1 MKSSKL
7 LPILT
12 AAIGFAVA
20 WLTKPSIPSAP
31 AEVTVVIPPAKR
43 SETTVTQPL
52 ETKTFPTRPEAQKT
66 GEYPLAD
73 RAAQG
78 PQTREEAK
86 MARLVEELGLSFDQQ
101 SAMIKLIQDVQAT
114 ASMDS
119 PVLTDLTTRGNALE
133 EGLKSLLNPEQFA
146 KFEKMRAR
154 ERENRIELRAH
165 QLLDRA
171 IEEIDFSAEQREAAL
186 SRLRQQSKEDLQAI
200 PASAALF
207 LEKSILPTSGKE
219 LPIEGVLA
227 LTKAGE
233 PVGGSDPEAVLRR
246 IQDSQRA
253 ELERMLS
260 NFDGILTPGQM
271 GQYQAAIAEQ
281 RAIMDKLALKRH
293 EDGEKRRQNS
303 QPAPESEIAPLP
315 GDGTDQ

>member
-1 MKSSKL
+1 MKSRFL
-7 LPILT
+7 LPVISAALGFT
-12 AAIGFAVA
+12 AA
-20 WLTKPSIPSAP
+20 WLMKPSAPAAP
-31 AEVTVVIPPAKR
+31 AEVTVVIPPAER
-43 SETTVTQPL
+43 VETTVTAPL
-52 ETKTFPTRPEAQKT
+52 ETKPTGKRPESKA

-101 SAMIKLIQDVQAT
+101 NTMIKLIQDVQAT
-114 ASMDS
+114 ASMDA
-119 PVLTDLTTRGNALE
+119 PVLTDLTTRGKAVE
-133 EGLKSLLNPEQFA
+133 DGLKALLNPEQFA
-146 KFEKMRAR
+146 KFQEMRTR

-171 IEEIDFSAEQREAAL
+171 IEEIDFSAAQREAAL
-186 SRLRQQSKEDLQAI
+186 DRLRQQSMEDLQSI
-200 PASAALF
+200 PAAAALF

-227 LTKAGE
+227 LAKAGE
-233 PVGGSDPEAVLRR
+233 PMGGSDPEAVHQR
-246 IQDSQRA
+246 IVDSQRA

-281 RAIMDKLALKRH
+281 RAIMEKLALKQH
-293 EDGEKRRQNS
+293 EDAERRMQIP
-303 QPAPESEIAPLP
+303 QPAPESEIGPAP
-315 GDGTDQ
+315 GDRGDQ

>member
-1 MKSSKL
+1 MKYRPL
-7 LPILT
+7 LPVLT
-12 AAIGFAVA
+12 AVLGFAAA
-20 WLTKPSIPSAP
+20 WIVKPSNPLP
-31 AEVTVVIPPAKR
+31 T
-43 SETTVTQPL
+43 TTVNISPGPTKRTESTVTAPL
-52 ETKTFPTRPEAQKT
+52 ETKPSSKRPEPPKA

-101 SAMIKLIQDVQAT
+101 NAMIKLIQDAQDS
-114 ASMDS
+114 ASMDA
-119 PVLTDLTTRGNALE
+119 PVLTDLTTRGKAVE
-133 EGLKSLLNPEQFA
+133 DGLKSLLNPEQFA
-146 KFEKMRAR
+146 KFQEMRAR

-186 SRLRQQSKEDLQAI
+186 GRLRQQSKEDMQSI
-200 PASAALF
+200 PAAAALF

-219 LPIEGVLA
+219 LPVEGVLA
-227 LTKAGE
+227 LAKAGE
-233 PVGGSDPEAVLRR
+233 PVGGSDPEAVHQRL
-246 IQDSQRA
+246 QDSQRA

-260 NFDGILTPGQM
+260 NFDGILTPAQM

-281 RAIMDKLALKRH
+281 RAIIEKLALKQH
-293 EDGEKRRQNS
+293 EDAEKRMQS
-303 QPAPESEIAPLP
+303 TPPAPENEIGPAP
-315 GDGTDQ
+315 GDGGDQ

>member
-1 MKSSKL
+1 MKSHPL

-12 AAIGFAVA
+12 AVLGFAAA
-20 WLTKPSIPSAP
+20 WIAKPSNPPPATSVTEAP
-31 AEVTVVIPPAKR
+31 APTKR
-43 SETTVTQPL
+43 VESTATAPL
-52 ETKTFPTRPEAQKT
+52 ETKTSPKRPEPPKA

-101 SAMIKLIQDVQAT
+101 NSMIKLIQDVQAT
-114 ASMDS
+114 ASMDT
-119 PVLTDLTTRGNALE
+119 PVLADLTTRGKAVE
-133 EGLKSLLNPEQFA
+133 DGLKSLLNPEQFA
-146 KFEKMRAR
+146 KFQEMRAR

-171 IEEIDFSAEQREAAL
+171 IEEIDFSGEQREAAL
-186 SRLRQQSKEDLQAI
+186 DRLRQQSKEDLQSI
-200 PASAALF
+200 PAAAALF

-227 LTKAGE
+227 LAKAGE
-233 PVGGSDPEAVLRR
+233 PVGGSDPEVVHQR
-246 IQDSQRA
+246 IVDSQRT

-281 RAIMDKLALKRH
+281 RALMEKFALKQQ
-293 EDGEKRRQNS
+293 EDAEKRMQS
-303 QPAPESEIAPLP
+303 TPPAPEIEIGPAP
-315 GDGTDQ
+315 GDGGDQ